1 VMAVARFR
9 TQRTP
14 CLCIRPLCAPEPPES
29 LNPRTVLIRSDHGS
43 CSKFCL
49 RGTHKT
55 RMRTVLVD
63 LVWFVSSTGS
73 VRAGLVPSRRRQS
86 LPSTDD
92 LQKWEIFHAGVH
104 TLQPPTYQASGLVA
118 ELTCPKLR
126 ILAASITH
134 LSSSWRVVRAHRPP
148 HDPLAGRTA
157 ARLVS
162 ERVGALICW

>member
-1 VMAVARFR
+1 MAVA
-9 TQRTP
+9 QSSV
-14 CLCIRPLCAPEPPES
+14 PE
-29 LNPRTVLIRSDHGS
+29 G
-43 CSKFCL
+43 
-49 RGTHKT
+49 HKT
-55 RMRTVLVD
+55 QMRTVLVD
-63 LVWFVSSTGS
+63 LAWFVSSTGS
-73 VRAGLVPSRRRQS
+73 VRAGPSRRRQS
-86 LPSTDD
+86 FPSTDD

-134 LSSSWRVVRAHRPP
+134 PLSPWRVVSAHRPP

-162 ERVGALICW
+162 EKVGALICW